1 MVPLGGKF
9 KNANLFNLLAA
20 FGSIIL
26 KDLYL
31 HMIENEN
38 LHILSLSSLLSV
50 STHQISNLMVLNFP
64 PGGTKLFEQKWPSFL
79 TPSGQALLGRKVS
92 LTARGLVRRR
102 VVNVLEL
109 Q

>member
-1 MVPLGGKF
+1 ML
-9 KNANLFNLLAA
+9 
-20 FGSIIL
+20 I
-26 KDLYL
+26 
-31 HMIENEN
+31 
-38 LHILSLSSLLSV
+38 SV
-50 STHQISNLMVLNFP
+50 SGHTSNLKFDGLNFP
-64 PGGTKLFEQKWPSFL
+64 PGGAKLFEQKWPSFL